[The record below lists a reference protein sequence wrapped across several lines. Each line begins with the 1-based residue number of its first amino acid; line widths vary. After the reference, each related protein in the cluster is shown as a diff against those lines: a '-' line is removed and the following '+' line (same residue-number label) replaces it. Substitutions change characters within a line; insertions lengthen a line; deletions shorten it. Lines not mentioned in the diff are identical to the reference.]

1 MEQRLS
7 QEWATSHRGP
17 MTSLYLVSG
26 CPAPSTLSK
35 NPNVPVRELF
45 GVAISPFDGLLAP
58 QLGKGLRGSS
68 VHDLYLWSRP
78 QREEIDARRFGT
90 LKATANIDPKTG
102 TRSTAATDYIVPAL
116 DPPNLK
122 VFTTAYVNRIL
133 TEQDGDDV
141 IATGVEFEDGGD
153 VHVVHAANRVILC
166 GCTSKSPHI
175 VGLNGIGNCN
185 VLEDLGIPVHL
196 LNSAETKVEHG
207 FVTSETITSPEVQT
221 ELRSIYIEAAGPLS
235 LACTGVAFLS
245 LHTFTER
252 ADELIEKV
260 EKRIKRTTD
269 KLSPVLKEQYEL
281 HLKLLKDKNVPDFEI
296 FVFPFNVHPAGSRKR
311 TSASSPRL
319 VTDSLEGPFSSN
331 TKVQPTIEPNY
342 PAGDIDSEIKFFLG
356 LPSSPARLC
365 RMGLGRM
372 SAKRT

>member
-1 MEQRLS
+1 
-7 QEWATSHRGP
+7 
-17 MTSLYLVSG
+17 MTLRRSMIDSEVRYV
-26 CPAPSTLSK
+26 PWFQWTVDSTC
-35 NPNVPVRELF
+35 
-45 GVAISPFDGLLAP
+45 
-58 QLGKGLRGSS
+58 
-68 VHDLYLWSRP
+68 
-78 QREEIDARRFGT
+78 GT
-90 LKATANIDPKTG
+90 DIQPTGTFKATANIDPKTG
-102 TRSTAATDYIVPAL
+102 ARSTAATDYIVPAL

-133 TEQDGDDV
+133 TKQDGDDV
-141 IATGVEFEDGGD
+141 IATGVEFEYGGD

-196 LNSAETKVEHG
+196 LYLQQFSFQVNPENSAETKVEHG

-245 LHTFTER
+245 LHTITER

-269 KLSPVLKEQYEL
+269 KLSPGSKEQYEL
-281 HLKLLKDKNVPDFEI
+281 HLKLLNDKKVLDLEI
-296 FVFPFNVHPAGSRKR
+296 VVFPVNVHPAGAPK
-311 TSASSPRL
+311 PHIGL
-319 VTDSLEGPFSSN
+319 
-331 TKVQPTIEPNY
+331 
-342 PAGDIDSEIKFFLG
+342 
-356 LPSSPARLC
+356 LPSIARVTLRSSQRSSRTTSRETLTPRSILLGPAKFICKVMQDGPWKEVSEADLIPRVNITTDEQL
-365 RMGLGRM
+365 REL
-372 SAKRT
+372 AKTNVSTTWRVNLLHLTVHI